1 MPIFHFNLY
10 DLTLFLPM
18 AVAGA
23 LLVGGIPVATR
34 TTRYGLRAAG
44 ARPVRW
50 PERSLHSLSWRRC
63 PCSYSRPTRS
73 TASNNGRSLARGA
86 RGERFSRTFFRISRR
101 DPAIDHRK
109 R

>member
-44 ARPVRW
+44 AVAGALVALLVMEALPV
-50 PERSLHSLSWRRC
+50 LV
-63 PCSYSRPTRS
+63 
-73 TASNNGRSLARGA
+73 
-86 RGERFSRTFFRISRR
+86 
-101 DPAIDHRK
+101 
-109 R
+109 